1 MLISKV
7 KQKITTDINEKEEK
21 KTQQPRHTHSER
33 ATAKEKQTLS
43 TLLVSCA
50 VSYKNKT
57 GEVQTQ

>member
-1 MLISKV
+1 M
-7 KQKITTDINEKEEK
+7 K
-21 KTQQPRHTHSER
+21 KKKKRNNRDTNSHIHIQS
-33 ATAKEKQTLS
+33 ATAEEKQTLS